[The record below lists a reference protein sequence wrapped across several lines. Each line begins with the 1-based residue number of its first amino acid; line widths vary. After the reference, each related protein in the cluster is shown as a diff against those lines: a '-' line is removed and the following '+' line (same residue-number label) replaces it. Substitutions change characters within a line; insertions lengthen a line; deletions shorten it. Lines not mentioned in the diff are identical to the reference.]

1 MNILNF
7 DSTEQEQILDEIG
20 ADPDALKR
28 LKQELDSSY
37 ESLLFLGKNLLENDL
52 LNSAI
57 FNIRLLFTL
66 YKREENYERLAELK
80 KLVDLIENSNVS
92 VVDKKIIESLKVNLN

>member
-7 DSTEQEQILDEIG
+7 DPTEQEQILDEIG
-20 ADPDALKR
+20 TDPDAFSR
-28 LKQELDSSY
+28 LKQELDNSY
-37 ESLLFLGKNLLENDL
+37 NSLLFLGKNLLGTDL

-66 YKREENYERLAELK
+66 YRREENYERLAELK

-92 VVDKKIIESLKVNLN
+92 VVDKEVIENLKVNLN